1 MRSGQGRGEGEN
13 DELYR
18 SAKMVSSLKE
28 HHPTFRLPPYHK
40 VFYTLFAL
48 ALGAK
53 LPDFMA
59 TVPFTRPPPST
70 SNFRP

>member
-13 DELYR
+13 DG
-18 SAKMVSSLKE
+18 SAKMVLVLEGAPPHVSS
-28 HHPTFRLPPYHK
+28 PYHK